1 MRPSSRR
8 AISEAIEQLADGFQ
22 QGMDTQTLLG
32 VTGSGK
38 TNTVSWMLEEVQ
50 KPTLVIAH
58 NKTLAAQLYEEFR
71 NLFPNNAV
79 EYFVSYY
86 DYYQPEAYVEQSDTY
101 IDKDAS
107 INDEIDRLRHS
118 ATRSLLTRE
127 DVIVVASVS
136 AIYGLGDPRNY
147 IDMSLR
153 LEVGEEIGR
162 DELLAQLVD
171 LNYERNDVDFTQG
184 TFRVRGDTIEI
195 YPMYGRYAV
204 RVELWGDEIDRMVKV
219 DPLEGKTQGD
229 QQAVLIHPA
238 EHYSIPETKL
248 ERAMDEI
255 RTDLDSRISY
265 FERAGDMIAAQRIDE
280 RTTFDLEMMQET
292 GYCSGIENYSLYLS
306 DRESGEA
313 PYTLLDYFPD
323 DFLTVVDESHQ
334 TLPQVRGQYAGDKSR
349 KDSLVENGFRLPT
362 AYDNRPL
369 TFEEFQEKTDQT
381 LYVSATPS
389 DYERDESDQ
398 IVEQIVRPTHLVD
411 PEIEVSEATG
421 QIDDLM
427 NRIDE
432 RIERDERTLVT
443 TLTKRM
449 AEDLT
454 EYLEEAGVNVEYM
467 HDETD
472 TLERHEIIRSL
483 RLGEIDVLVGIN
495 LLREGL
501 DIPEVSLVGILDAD
515 QEGFLR
521 SETTLVQTM
530 GRAARNVNGEVVL
543 YADAPSSAMESAIE
557 ETQRRRKI
565 QREYNAEHGFERRPS
580 KRRSARPT
588 SPAPPPKPRRSPVA
602 NSRTTRK
609 PPATSPNSR
618 TAWRRPRATSSS
630 SWPQIF
636 GIGSARSARS
646 SNSLV
651 TRMRAWFRLLRSFS
665 SQHHII
671 TTTAVNIYTLFCV
684 VTVLCHRGSSCT
696 SFRVVLRLSNRTVNS
711 PMLRRRFLHLGC
723 TGSPR
728 KCTAILGRTA
738 MVSAVCSARLNWMI
752 ARETSSERPARRG
765 SSASGVARS
774 FRREPAPSSAD
785 SAVSGSPTHCS

>member
-1 MRPSSRR
+1 MSDAKGPLQPDRPNVDHPFRVD
-8 AISEAIEQLADGFQ
+8 APFEPAGDQPEAIEQLVDGYRS
-22 QGMDTQTLLG
+22 GMDKQTLLG

-38 TNTVSWMLEEVQ
+38 TNTVSWVAEEIQ

-71 NLFPNNAV
+71 NLFPDNAV

-107 INDEIDRLRHS
+107 VNDEIDRLRHS

-153 LEVGEEIGR
+153 LEVGEEVGR
-162 DELLAQLVD
+162 DELLKRLVD

-184 TFRVRGDTIEI
+184 TFRVRGDTVEI

-229 QQAVLIHPA
+229 QQAVLVHPA
-238 EHYSIPETKL
+238 EHYSIPETTL
-248 ERAMDEI
+248 EDAMDEI
-255 RTDLDSRISY
+255 RDDLDSRISY
-265 FERAGDMIAAQRIDE
+265 FERKGDMIAAQRIEE

-292 GYCSGIENYSLYLS
+292 GYCSGIENYSVYLS

-323 DFLTVVDESHQ
+323 DFLTVVDESHV
-334 TLPQVRGQYAGDKSR
+334 TLPQIRGQFAGDKSR

-369 TFEEFQEKTDQT
+369 TFEEFEEKTDQT

-389 DYERDESDQ
+389 DYEREESEQ

-411 PEIEVSEATG
+411 PAIEVSDATG
-421 QIDDLM
+421 QVDNLM
-427 NRIDE
+427 DRIDE
-432 RIERDERTLVT
+432 RIEREERTLVT

-454 EYLEEAGVNVEYM
+454 EYLEEAGVDVAYM

-501 DIPEVSLVGILDAD
+501 DIPEVSLVAILDAD
-515 QEGFLR
+515 QAGFLR

-543 YADAPSSAMESAIE
+543 YADEPSNAMESAIE
-557 ETQRRRKI
+557 ETQRRREI
-565 QREYNAEHGFERRPS
+565 QQEYNEEHGLEPTTIEKEVGETNLPGSKTDTSEVSGREIDGEDDAARYVDELEGRMQDAASNLEFELAADIRDRIREVREEFELEGS
-580 KRRSARPT
+580 DEGI
-588 SPAPPPKPRRSPVA
+588 APP
-602 NSRTTRK
+602 TEE
-609 PPATSPNSR
+609 
-618 TAWRRPRATSSS
+618 
-630 SWPQIF
+630 F
-636 GIGSARSARS
+636 
-646 SNSLV
+646 
-651 TRMRAWFRLLRSFS
+651 
-665 SQHHII
+665 
-671 TTTAVNIYTLFCV
+671 
-684 VTVLCHRGSSCT
+684 
-696 SFRVVLRLSNRTVNS
+696 
-711 PMLRRRFLHLGC
+711 
-723 TGSPR
+723 
-728 KCTAILGRTA
+728 
-738 MVSAVCSARLNWMI
+738 
-752 ARETSSERPARRG
+752 
-765 SSASGVARS
+765 
-774 FRREPAPSSAD
+774 
-785 SAVSGSPTHCS
+785 